1 MWVAK
6 QDSKF
11 HQEFDGTLMYIHVPG
26 ALKVHLVNELNNL
39 YHDAKITHVR
49 PTTQM
54 NVFFY
59 LNIDHHKLL
68 AQFCYFL

>member
-1 MWVAK
+1 
-6 QDSKF
+6 
-11 HQEFDGTLMYIHVPG
+11 MYIHVPG